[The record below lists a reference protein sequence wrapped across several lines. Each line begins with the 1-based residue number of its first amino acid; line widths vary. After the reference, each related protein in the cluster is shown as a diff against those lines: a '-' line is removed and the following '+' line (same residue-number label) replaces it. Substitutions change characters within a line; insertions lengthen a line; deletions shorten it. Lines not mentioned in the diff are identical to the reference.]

1 MHVLRVF
8 LHAYAVI
15 RMKFAQLAVRPRCE
29 MSDTKGGFLAT
40 HAQTKRQKQEKIK
53 KEETNPHSYIKTKQ
67 NKTNKKEIL

>member
-29 MSDTKGGFLAT
+29 MSDTKGGLLLPT
-40 HAQTKRQKQEKIK
+40 PKQKDRNERQKRRK
-53 KEETNPHSYIKTKQ
+53 KPPTLT
-67 NKTNKKEIL
+67 